1 MLLRK
6 FLPYQLNVKK
16 VSKAVNMQQKES
28 ILYKSDKVKFTP
40 YQHLNFNY
48 TETAPNLPKNK
59 QGIIGKLCLV
69 CKIAGCLFSVQNAY
83 LIRGRGGGESLYE
96 RGGDARRKFE
106 LNP

>member
-1 MLLRK
+1 
-6 FLPYQLNVKK
+6 
-16 VSKAVNMQQKES
+16 MQQKES

-83 LIRGRGGGESLYE
+83 LIRGRGGGKSLYE